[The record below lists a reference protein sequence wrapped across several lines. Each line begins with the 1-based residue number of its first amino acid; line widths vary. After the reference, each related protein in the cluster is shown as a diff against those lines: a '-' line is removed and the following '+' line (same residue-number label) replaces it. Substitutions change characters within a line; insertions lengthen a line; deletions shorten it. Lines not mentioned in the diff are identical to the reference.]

1 MGEIDSN
8 TKIGDFNYTTYI
20 NGDYPDR
27 KPIRKQGLYKAC

>member
-8 TKIGDFNYTTYI
+8 TKIGDFNI

-27 KPIRKQGLYKAC
+27 KPIRKQGLYKAR